1 MSVRSFL
8 LAFFFSATLV
18 LQAQQNEPLNRQFS
32 LPYSDSRSSFDS
44 MNTRI
49 TAGFSSTV
57 SGTTELSCFRPFI
70 VPVHYPEK
78 TKNRSLLYRKLKKE
92 HLIII
97 NDTADQ
103 FHVSIDPLMDLD
115 YGRDLARTYTHA
127 LTVNTRGVIV
137 RGSIGPHFAFETSV
151 YENQSWQPFYLD
163 SFARVSKVIP
173 GQGRWK
179 TFKQGGFDYSMSSG
193 YISYSLGKHV
203 NIQAGTGKHF
213 VGDGYRSLLL
223 SDNAFNYPYLRI
235 TTTFGRF
242 QYTNLY
248 ASFMNLTSDTHGPA
262 NTERLYQKKSASFQ
276 MLSISIHPRIQLG
289 LFQGLIA
296 QGADSTNRQ
305 HLDFYY
311 YNPVIG
317 VSALKYGF
325 NDPNHVLMGSTLKV
339 NVCRFFTLYAQYMLD
354 GIALNSPGGSIYNR
368 QGFQVGGKLNDL
380 FTIRNLH
387 LQIEYNQVRPYSYAS
402 ANTSESYSHYN
413 QPLTDPLGANFKE
426 AIAIL
431 DYRVKDFFVEFKC
444 NYARIG
450 ADSIARYYG
459 QNIFSS
465 DNSAYSG
472 ANQNSTPMLQGVKTT
487 LRLYEFKVGYL
498 INPAYNLNIMAGILL
513 RSYQNSSSDNKTNYI
528 YLGIKTSLSNLYY
541 DF

>member
-1 MSVRSFL
+1 MRVRFFL
-8 LAFFFSATLV
+8 LSFFFFATL
-18 LQAQQNEPLNRQFS
+18 LLPAQQNEPLNRQFS
-32 LPYSDSRSSFDS
+32 LPYSESAHLSDSLRVAE
-44 MNTRI
+44 NQ
-49 TAGFSSTV
+49 
-57 SGTTELSCFRPFI
+57 SGSLSAISQASCFRPFI
-70 VPVHYPEK
+70 VPISYPAK
-78 TKNRSLLYRKLKKE
+78 TKNGSLLYRKLKKE
-92 HLIII
+92 NLIII
-97 NDTADQ
+97 DDTADK

-115 YGRDLARTYTHA
+115 YGKDQARTYAHA

-137 RGSIGPHFAFETSV
+137 RGSIGSHFAFETSV
-151 YENQSWQPFYLD
+151 YENQSWQPFYID
-163 SFARVSKVIP
+163 SFARTSKVIP

-193 YISYSLGKHV
+193 YISYSLGRHL
-203 NIQAGTGKHF
+203 NIQAGNGKHF

-235 TTTFGRF
+235 TTTFGPF

-276 MLSISIHPRIQLG
+276 MLSINLHPRIQLG
-289 LFQGLIA
+289 FFQGLIA

-325 NDPNHVLMGSTLKV
+325 NDPNHILMGSTLKV
-339 NVCRFFTLYAQYMLD
+339 KVCSFFTLYAQYMLD
-354 GIALNSPGGSIYNR
+354 GIALSSPGGSIYNR
-368 QGFQVGGKLNDL
+368 QGFQVGGKLKDL

-387 LQIEYNQVRPYSYAS
+387 LQLEYNQVRPYSYA
-402 ANTSESYSHYN
+402 AAGASESYSHYN
-413 QPLTDPLGANFKE
+413 QPLADPLGANFKE

-431 DYRVKDFFVEFKC
+431 DYRVKDFFVELKC
-444 NYARIG
+444 NYALMG
-450 ADSIARYYG
+450 ADSIGRYYG

-465 DNSAYSG
+465 DNNAYFG
-472 ANQNSTPMLQGVKTT
+472 TNPNSTPTLQGVRTT
-487 LRLYEFKVGYL
+487 LRIYEFKVGYL
-498 INPAYNLNIMAGILL
+498 VNPAYNLNIMAGILL
-513 RSYQNSSSDNKTNYI
+513 RDYQNSSINNKTNYI
-528 YLGIKTSLSNLYY
+528 YLGIRTSLSNLYY